1 MREPDRDLSSAA
13 AARHRRIELPKG
25 YFYGWTIL
33 ATLWGVVFLNLG
45 FPAYGPS
52 VINTAMAKAVGL
64 NRETLGNMLSV
75 YIIMSG
81 LPGPLVAMSV
91 NHFGVRKTLVLG
103 SLFTIAGSLL
113 MATVVTSGVGGV
125 LCYGLLVGTG
135 VATGS
140 AMAAQAGLARWFI
153 RRRSLA
159 LSVLYSGGAIGG
171 FVASPLLNR
180 LIEMTGN
187 WRAGWWLLA
196 ALSAVAAC
204 IALVFVRET
213 PQEVGQLADAF
224 GPPLPDGQTAQ
235 DTRPPFVTR
244 REWTFREAARHPT
257 YWLLLGSLIGGSGG
271 YSLILAH
278 GIVHLQDLGHSGSV
292 GAWAIGIMTIS
303 GLIGKA
309 ILAAF
314 GDRIDPRY
322 IFALFIAVF
331 GVGLVVIVDARALWQ
346 VFLFATCIGVGFGGG
361 LVCLM
366 AVLSNY
372 YGTRAF
378 ASLAGLAIAIN
389 TTLSAIAPKVA
400 GRLFDQ
406 GVGYGVNFYF
416 LASWCFAGAVV
427 LFFMR
432 RPQVIAHGSVDG

>member
-1 MREPDRDLSSAA
+1 MPK
-13 AARHRRIELPKG
+13 HR
-25 YFYGWTIL
+25 FYGWTLL
-33 ATLWGVVFLNLG
+33 AALWSVMFLNLG
-45 FPAYGPS
+45 FPAYGPA
-52 VINTAMAKAVGL
+52 VINAAMAKALGL
-64 NRETLGNMLSV
+64 QRETLGNMFSV
-75 YIIMSG
+75 YMIMSG

-103 SLFTIAGSLL
+103 SLLTIIGSLL
-113 MATVVTSGVGGV
+113 MATVVTSGLGAM
-125 LCYGLLVGTG
+125 LCFGLLVGTG

-140 AMAAQAGLARWFI
+140 AMASQAGLARWFV

-159 LSVLYSGGAIGG
+159 LSVLYSAGAIGG
-171 FVASPLLNR
+171 FVAAPLLHR
-180 LIEMTGN
+180 LIEAWGT

-196 ALSAVAAC
+196 ALSSVAAC
-204 IALVFVRET
+204 IALVLVRER
-213 PQEVGQLADAF
+213 PEDVGQVADGF
-224 GPPLPDGQTAQ
+224 GPPRVDGQAAT

-244 REWTFREAARHPT
+244 REWTFRDAVRHPA
-257 YWLLLGSLIGGSGG
+257 YWLLLGALIGGSGG
-271 YSLILAH
+271 YTLFLAH
-278 GIVHLQDLGHSGSV
+278 GVVHLQDLGHSAGV
-292 GAWAIGIMTIS
+292 GAWAVGIMTVS

-309 ILAAF
+309 ILAAL

-322 IFALFIAVF
+322 IFALFMAVF
-331 GVGLVVIVDARALWQ
+331 AVGLMVIVNARALWQ
-346 VFLFATCIGVGFGGG
+346 VFLFATCIGIGFGGG

-416 LASWCFAGAVV
+416 LAAWCFAGALV
-427 LFFMR
+427 LLFMR
-432 RPQVIAHGSVDG
+432 RPAMTAHGATASVGASTTERMDEG

>member
-1 MREPDRDLSSAA
+1 MPAMTFN
-13 AARHRRIELPKG
+13 RH
-25 YFYGWTIL
+25 FYGWTML
-33 ATLWGVVFLNLG
+33 ATLWSVMFLNLG

-52 VINTAMAKAVGL
+52 IINSAMAKAQGL

-103 SLFTIAGSLL
+103 SLFTILGSLL
-113 MATVVTSGVGGV
+113 MATVVTGGVGGM

-135 VATGS
+135 VATGG
-140 AMAAQAGLARWFI
+140 AMASQAGLARWFV
-153 RRRSLA
+153 RRRSMA
-159 LSVLYSGGAIGG
+159 LSVLYSAGAVGG
-171 FVASPLLNR
+171 FFAAPLLNR
-180 LIEMTGN
+180 VIETTGN
-187 WRAGWWLLA
+187 WRSGWWLLA
-196 ALSAVAAC
+196 ALSALAAC
-204 IALVFVRET
+204 LALIFVRER
-213 PQEVGQLADAF
+213 PEDVGQVADAF
-224 GPPLPDGQTAQ
+224 GTPLPDGQVAL
-235 DTRPPFVTR
+235 DTRPQFVSR
-244 REWTFREAARHPT
+244 REWTFREAARQPG
-257 YWLLLGSLIGGSGG
+257 YWLLLGALIGGSGG

-278 GIVHLQDLGHSGSV
+278 GVVHLQDLGHSRSFA
-292 GAWAIGIMTIS
+292 AWALGTLTIT

-309 ILAAF
+309 ILATF

-322 IFALFIAVF
+322 IYASFIAVF
-331 GVGLVVIVDARALWQ
+331 GVGLVVIVNARAPWQ
-346 VFLFATCIGVGFGGG
+346 VLLSATCVGIGFGGG

-406 GVGYGVNFYF
+406 GVGYAINFYF
-416 LASWCFAGAVV
+416 LAAWCFVGAVV
-427 LFFMR
+427 LILMR
-432 RPQVIAHGSVDG
+432 RPALLVQGVEQKR